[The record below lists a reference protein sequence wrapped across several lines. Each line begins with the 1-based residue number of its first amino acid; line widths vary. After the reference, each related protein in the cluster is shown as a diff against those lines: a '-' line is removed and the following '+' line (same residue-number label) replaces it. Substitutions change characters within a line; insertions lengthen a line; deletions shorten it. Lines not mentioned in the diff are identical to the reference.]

1 MFISAVVDK
10 CFVNN
15 IGNKTA
21 ILRKYDM
28 STKIL
33 FCRHNNV
40 LFIKRKDTFK
50 KQSIDKIS
58 LFEGSTVCEKRAVK
72 GVQRHA
78 WRSARH
84 CLPGQSGWWSIA

>member
-1 MFISAVVDK
+1 MVISAVVDK

-40 LFIKRKDTFK
+40 L
-50 KQSIDKIS
+50 
-58 LFEGSTVCEKRAVK
+58 
-72 GVQRHA
+72 
-78 WRSARH
+78 
-84 CLPGQSGWWSIA
+84 